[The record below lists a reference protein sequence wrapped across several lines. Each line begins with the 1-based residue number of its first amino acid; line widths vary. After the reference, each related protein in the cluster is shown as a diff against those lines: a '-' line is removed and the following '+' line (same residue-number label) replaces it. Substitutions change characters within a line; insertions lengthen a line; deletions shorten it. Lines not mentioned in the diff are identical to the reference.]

1 MINKKYFITIIL
13 IYSISIFSNAYAD
26 QNDPRLKLLFSNV
39 KDSQNE
45 LSSSI
50 YITSIWRI
58 WSEINDPNSQQ
69 LYDLGNQL
77 LKKREY
83 KKSLLV
89 FSDLINK
96 EPDFAEGWNK
106 RATLH
111 FLMGNFNESI
121 QDINKTLALEPR
133 HFGALDGLGQIQ
145 FKLNNF
151 YESMQT
157 YEKLLTIVPHS
168 SSAKKML
175 KLMNAQFI

>member
-1 MINKKYFITIIL
+1 MRDDLYHLFKNALSFVMPLL
-13 IYSISIFSNAYAD
+13 I
-26 QNDPRLKLLFSNV
+26 
-39 KDSQNE
+39 
-45 LSSSI
+45 
-50 YITSIWRI
+50 
-58 WSEINDPNSQQ
+58 
-69 LYDLGNQL
+69 
-77 LKKREY
+77 
-83 KKSLLV
+83 KSL
-89 FSDLINK
+89 
-96 EPDFAEGWNK
+96 P
-106 RATLH
+106 TLH

-151 YESMQT
+151 YESIQT

>member
-1 MINKKYFITIIL
+1 MIFT
-13 IYSISIFSNAYAD
+13 
-26 QNDPRLKLLFSNV
+26 
-39 KDSQNE
+39 
-45 LSSSI
+45 
-50 YITSIWRI
+50 
-58 WSEINDPNSQQ
+58 
-69 LYDLGNQL
+69 DL
-77 LKKREY
+77 
-83 KKSLLV
+83 V
-89 FSDLINK
+89 NK
-96 EPDFAEGWNK
+96 EPNFAEGCNK

-151 YESMQT
+151 YESIQT
-157 YEKLLTIVPHS
+157 YKKLLTIVPHS